1 MLQRVKKSEKG
12 AIQAFRTHKNEFYKL
27 GDTCRPG
34 DMLEEPPSI
43 PDINNGEFD
52 TLHEKGD
59 ILGVFVGH
67 DHKNSF
73 VGRYKDMDLGF
84 TQSAGFNVYGNRTKR
99 GVRCFVLHEDDPTHY
114 DTYTRTYEELVGT
127 KVHRPVFDYLSSKA
141 PATMDAAIP
150 MIVKTVV
157 GLAVIVA
164 LIILLAVELV
174 VHMVLLA
181 TVFKPFLDQPIT
193 SDALNMIGIESKGYL
208 YTYLISTTVGY
219 GIAFILNRKIT
230 FKADVNPTLSMIL
243 YAIMVV
249 FTIFANG
256 WIGSAMTTFAQGHNL
271 TGGFWDMVIKLIGMA
286 IPTLW
291 TYPCNRFTAR
301 RNPRPLQQ
309 RKKKHNL

>member
-1 MLQRVKKSEKG
+1 MSKKKKDNAFVRWTEKH
-12 AIQAFRTHKNEFYKL
+12 AEIWKFIKF
-27 GDTCRPG
+27 
-34 DMLEEPPSI
+34 MI
-43 PDINNGEFD
+43 
-52 TLHEKGD
+52 
-59 ILGVFVGH
+59 
-67 DHKNSF
+67 
-73 VGRYKDMDLGF
+73 
-84 TQSAGFNVYGNRTKR
+84 AGG
-99 GVRCFVLHEDDPTHY
+99 G
-114 DTYTRTYEELVGT
+114 
-127 KVHRPVFDYLSSKA
+127 SS
-141 PATMDAAIP
+141 
-150 MIVKTVV
+150 
-157 GLAVIVA
+157 
-164 LIILLAVELV
+164 AVELV

-193 SDALNMIGIESKGYL
+193 NDALNMIGIESKGYL

-291 TYPCNRFTAR
+291 TYPCNRFIIH
-301 RNPRPLQQ
+301 
-309 RKKKHNL
+309 RKKKPQTPATEKEEA